1 MKIFKGIAG
10 ADGIAKGKVCYFKK
24 AADSLKKLSFEE
36 AAAGALEKV
45 KFLYKKT
52 LDEMGEEKAKIFA
65 AYEMLLED
73 NMLLAPIKAKIDA
86 GEDKEKAIRSV
97 TDMMA
102 DKLASKNNEYM
113 RQRADDIRY
122 IGNLLIDVLNGADDE
137 FHFPKGDS
145 KYIVAADELTP
156 VDTMLFERSRLAGFI
171 TKSGG
176 VTSHVIILAKSL
188 GIPAVVGA
196 KELEEFEGYEN
207 AYLDGYEGTL
217 IVSPDDTTNKI
228 YEQKINDELIFEK
241 NLEKLKNSEAR
252 TKDGKKIAVCINIGK
267 PSDMAGSENEKID
280 GVGLFRS
287 EFLYSSLSEKPT
299 FDEQVKAYKE
309 VIQLA
314 KPNSVTI
321 RTLDAGGDKQIK
333 YLGMKKEENPF
344 LGSRGIRLCLNNIL
358 VFSEQIK
365 AILVAAAGESVK
377 IMLPMI
383 NSVDEIKKA
392 KSVIENVKAELEG
405 EGTPYCTNVLCG
417 IMIETPASAITADI
431 FAKHADFFSI
441 GTNDLVQYINAAD
454 RGNAD
459 VKSLYNPCHPAVIRM
474 IKNVISEAKKANIDV
489 SVCGDLAANERFTKL
504 LLGLGLEKFSVPLPM
519 AGRIK
524 HKISQTDLESA
535 KEFAKKVL
543 GAQDEHEIENMLKG

>member
-1 MKIFKGIAG
+1 M
-10 ADGIAKGKVCYFKK
+10 
-24 AADSLKKLSFEE
+24 
-36 AAAGALEKV
+36 
-45 KFLYKKT
+45 
-52 LDEMGEEKAKIFA
+52 
-65 AYEMLLED
+65 
-73 NMLLAPIKAKIDA
+73 
-86 GEDKEKAIRSV
+86 
-97 TDMMA
+97 
-102 DKLASKNNEYM
+102 
-113 RQRADDIRY
+113 
-122 IGNLLIDVLNGADDE
+122 
-137 FHFPKGDS
+137 
-145 KYIVAADELTP
+145 
-156 VDTMLFERSRLAGFI
+156 
-171 TKSGG
+171 
-176 VTSHVIILAKSL
+176 
-188 GIPAVVGA
+188 
-196 KELEEFEGYEN
+196 
-207 AYLDGYEGTL
+207 
-217 IVSPDDTTNKI
+217 
-228 YEQKINDELIFEK
+228 
-241 NLEKLKNSEAR
+241 
-252 TKDGKKIAVCINIGK
+252 
-267 PSDMAGSENEKID
+267 
-280 GVGLFRS
+280 GLFRS

-459 VKSLYNPCHPAVIRM
+459 VKNLYNPCHPAVIRI